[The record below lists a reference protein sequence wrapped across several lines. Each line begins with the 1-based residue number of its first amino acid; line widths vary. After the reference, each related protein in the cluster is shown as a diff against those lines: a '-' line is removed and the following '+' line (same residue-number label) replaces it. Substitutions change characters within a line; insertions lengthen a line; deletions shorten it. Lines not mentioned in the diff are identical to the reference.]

1 MIPRLLI
8 VISLIALAAC
18 TPPVERCTADPNLPD
33 CQAARAVAKS
43 TIAAANA
50 DTDARVRQAQM
61 QATQDAVALHAQAT
75 QGAIN
80 TRATAEVVAASATRV
95 ALENT
100 ALRESLAL
108 TATLQAAQFTII
120 TTKTALEGEA
130 KVRAAT
136 VEADTA
142 GLRQW
147 LLVGTFVVVMVV
159 VAFTTTRTATRTTER
174 VGEALS
180 RKAENQAAL
189 VYYGPNNSHAGLLDR
204 GPNGELIFKPIDQ
217 ALAALDYWLPRLA
230 VPDQL
235 KLQAIADYSKR
246 SAVIDGVSLTGVW
259 PLIDEPADEPLPQIA
274 LPPSPYPYT
283 LVTQAATSQPL
294 AAWLDEVELK
304 LLAHAAGTGGQA

>member
-1 MIPRLLI
+1 MLRRLLPW
-8 VISLIALAAC
+8 LIIGLLAAC

-33 CQAARAVAKS
+33 CQAARAVAQS

-61 QATQDAVALHAQAT
+61 RATQDAVALHAQAT

-80 TRATAEVVAASATRV
+80 TRATAEVVSAQATRV

-147 LLVGTFVVVMVV
+147 LLIGAFVTAMLV
-159 VAFTTTRTATRTTER
+159 VAFTTTRTVKRTTER
-174 VGEALS
+174 VGDALA
-180 RKAENQAAL
+180 RKAENSAAL
-189 VYYGPNNSHAGLLDR
+189 VRYGPNNSHTGLLDR
-204 GPNGELIFKPIDQ
+204 GPNGELTFKPLDQ

-246 SAVIDGVSLTGVW
+246 SAVIDGVGLTGVW
-259 PLIDEPADEPLPQIA
+259 PLIDEPEDEPVLQVA
-274 LPPSPYPYT
+274 APPVQYPYT
-283 LVTQAATSQPL
+283 IATASATSQPI
-294 AAWLDEVELK
+294 AAWLDEVELT
-304 LLAHAAGTGGQA
+304 LLPSAAATGGPA

>member
-1 MIPRLLI
+1 MRRLIMLI
-8 VISLIALAAC
+8 TLSLLSAC
-18 TPPVERCTADPNLPD
+18 APPVDRCTADPNLPD
-33 CQAARAVAKS
+33 CRANQAVAQS

-50 DTDARVRQAQM
+50 DTDARVRQAYM
-61 QATQDAVALHAQAT
+61 KATQDAVALHAQAT

-80 TRATAEVVAASATRV
+80 TRATAEVVSASATRV
-95 ALENT
+95 AMENN

-120 TTKTALEGEA
+120 TTRTALEGEA

-147 LLVGTFVVVMVV
+147 LLIGVGITAMLV
-159 VAFTTTRTATRTTER
+159 VAFTTTRTVTRTTER
-174 VGEALS
+174 VGDALS

-189 VYYGPNNSHAGLLDR
+189 VQYGPNNSHAGLLDR
-204 GPNGELIFKPIDQ
+204 GPNGEIIFKPIDQ

-246 SAVIDGVSLTGVW
+246 SAVIDGVGLTGVW
-259 PLIDEPADEPLPQIA
+259 PLIDEPEDEPVLQVA
-274 LPPSPYPYT
+274 APPVQYPYT
-283 LVTQAATSQPL
+283 IATASATSQPI
-294 AAWLDEVELK
+294 AAWLDEVELT
-304 LLAHAAGTGGQA
+304 LLPSAAATGGPA

>member
-1 MIPRLLI
+1 MRRRCLLI
-8 VISLIALAAC
+8 AMSLIVLAAC
-18 TPPVERCTADPNLPD
+18 TPSVDRCTVDPNLPD
-33 CQAARAVAKS
+33 CQAARAVAQS

-61 QATQDAVALHAQAT
+61 RATQDAVALHAQAT

-80 TRATAEVVAASATRV
+80 TRATAEVVSAQATRV
-95 ALENT
+95 ALENA

-120 TTKTALEGEA
+120 TTRTALEGEA

-142 GLRQW
+142 GVRQW
-147 LLVGTFVVVMVV
+147 LLIGAAVTALLVVTFT
-159 VAFTTTRTATRTTER
+159 ATRTVTRTTER
-174 VGEALS
+174 LGAALAS
-180 RKAENQAAL
+180 KAENQAAL
-189 VYYGPNNSHAGLLDR
+189 VYYGPNNSRAGLLDR
-204 GPNGELIFKPIDQ
+204 GPNGELTFKPLDQ

-246 SAVIDGVSLTGVW
+246 SAVIDGVGLTGIW
-259 PLIDEPADEPLPQIA
+259 PLIDEPDEAPLSQIA
-274 LPPSPYPYT
+274 PPSPYPYT
-283 LVTQAATSQPL
+283 LVTQSATAQPV
-294 AAWLDEVELK
+294 AGWLDEVELK
-304 LLAHAAGTGGQA
+304 LLAHAAASGGQP

>member
-1 MIPRLLI
+1 MRRWTALI
-8 VISLIALAAC
+8 ISIWLTAC
-18 TPPVERCTADPNLPD
+18 TPPVDRCTADPNLPD
-33 CQAARAVAKS
+33 CRANQAVAQS

-50 DTDARVRQAQM
+50 DTDARVRQAYM
-61 QATQDAVALHAQAT
+61 KATQDAVALHAQAT

-80 TRATAEVVAASATRV
+80 TRATAEVVSASATRV
-95 ALENT
+95 AMENN

-120 TTKTALEGEA
+120 TTRTALEGEA

-147 LLVGTFVVVMVV
+147 LLIGAFVTAMLV
-159 VAFTTTRTATRTTER
+159 VAFTTTRIVKRTTER
-174 VGEALS
+174 VGDALA
-180 RKAENQAAL
+180 RKAENSAAL
-189 VYYGPNNSHAGLLDR
+189 VRYGPNNSHTGLLDR
-204 GPNGELIFKPIDQ
+204 GPNGELTFKPIDQ

-246 SAVIDGVSLTGVW
+246 SAVIDGVGLTGVW
-259 PLIDEPADEPLPQIA
+259 PLIDEPEDEPLPQVA
-274 LPPSPYPYT
+274 APPAPYPYT
-283 LVTQAATSQPL
+283 IATASATSQPI
-294 AAWLDEVELK
+294 AAWLDEVELT
-304 LLAHAAGTGGQA
+304 LLPSAAATGGPA

>member
-1 MIPRLLI
+1 MR
-8 VISLIALAAC
+8 
-18 TPPVERCTADPNLPD
+18 
-33 CQAARAVAKS
+33 
-43 TIAAANA
+43 
-50 DTDARVRQAQM
+50 
-61 QATQDAVALHAQAT
+61 ATQDAVALHAQAT

-80 TRATAEVVAASATRV
+80 TRATAEVVSASATRV

-147 LLVGTFVVVMVV
+147 LLIGTFITVLLV
-159 VAFTTTRTATRTTER
+159 VAFTTTRTVTRTTER
-174 VGEALS
+174 LGKALAS
-180 RKAENQAAL
+180 QAENHAAL
-189 VYYGPNNSHAGLLDR
+189 VRYGPNNAHAGLIER
-204 GPNGELIFKPIDQ
+204 GPNGELTFKPIDQ

-235 KLQAIADYSKR
+235 KLQALADYSKR
-246 SAVIDGVSLTGVW
+246 SAVIDGVGLTGVW
-259 PLIDEPADEPLPQIA
+259 PLIDEPDDEPLPQVA
-274 LPPSPYPYT
+274 APPAHYPYT
-283 LVTQAATSQPL
+283 IATSSATAQPI

-304 LLAHAAGTGGQA
+304 LLPNAAATGGEA

>member
-1 MIPRLLI
+1 MRRWTALI
-8 VISLIALAAC
+8 ISIWLTAC
-18 TPPVERCTADPNLPD
+18 TPPVDRCTADPNLPD
-33 CQAARAVAKS
+33 CRANQAVAQS

-50 DTDARVRQAQM
+50 DTDARVRQAYM
-61 QATQDAVALHAQAT
+61 KATQDAVALHAQAT

-80 TRATAEVVAASATRV
+80 TRATAEVVSASATRV
-95 ALENT
+95 AMEND

-120 TTKTALEGEA
+120 TTRTALEGEA

-147 LLVGTFVVVMVV
+147 LLIGAFVTAMLV
-159 VAFTTTRTATRTTER
+159 VAFTTTRTVTRTTER
-174 VGEALS
+174 VGDALS
-180 RKAENQAAL
+180 RKAENSAAL
-189 VYYGPNNSHAGLLDR
+189 VRYGPNNSHAGLIDR

-246 SAVIDGVSLTGVW
+246 SAVIDGVGLTGVW
-259 PLIDEPADEPLPQIA
+259 PLIDEPEDEPLPQIPA
-274 LPPSPYPYT
+274 PSVRYPYT
-283 LVTQAATSQPL
+283 IATASATSQPI
-294 AAWLDEVELK
+294 AAWLDEVELT
-304 LLAHAAGTGGQA
+304 LLPSAAATGGPA